1 MDNNGMTYEL
11 TLDPF
16 ILRGVVGDDARLLMH
31 PGCIFE
37 GEPDG
42 ATVLGRKSFE
52 ELIDKLY
59 MLQNIAAEL
68 NGNKGPW
75 AYSFTQS
82 TNTKEGGD
90 GVPVQ
95 DLA

>member
-1 MDNNGMTYEL
+1 MDNTGMTFEF

-16 ILRGVVGDDARLLMH
+16 ILRGIVGEDARLLMRAGDVFAQNNAGV
-31 PGCIFE
+31 PIE
-37 GEPDG
+37 G
-42 ATVLGRKSFE
+42 RRSFE

-59 MLQNIAAEL
+59 KLQNIAAEL

-75 AYSFTQS
+75 AYSFTS
-82 TNTKEGGD
+82 IAKEAGSD